1 MNRYKITLK
10 RIIAFGL
17 AVCLLFSVFTPVQ
30 AQAATKTTVVTFK
43 GRSDANGKKYTVKVT
58 FDKKSGE
65 ATKVTFKKGK
75 KSKTFSNISSPGNDP
90 SVYWSD
96 DMSFC
101 MCIWY
106 QGNDW
111 TVKHV
116 QKIVVTDPTYS
127 GTYKKK

>member
-1 MNRYKITLK
+1 MSRYKIILK
-10 RIIAFGL
+10 RITAF
-17 AVCLLFSVFTPVQ
+17 AVVLCLLIGVFAPEPVM
-30 AQAATKTTVVTFK
+30 AAGNTTVVTFK
-43 GRSDANGKKYTVKVT
+43 GRSDVDGKKYTAKVT

-65 ATKVTFKKGK
+65 AVKVTFKKGK
-75 KSKTFSNISSPGNDP
+75 KSKTFSDISSPGNDP

-96 DMSFC
+96 DMNFC

-106 QGNDW
+106 QGDVW
-111 TVKHV
+111 TVEHV

>member
-1 MNRYKITLK
+1 MSRYKIILK
-10 RIIAFGL
+10 RITAF
-17 AVCLLFSVFTPVQ
+17 AVVLCLLIGVFAPEPVM
-30 AQAATKTTVVTFK
+30 AAGNTTVVTFK
-43 GRSDANGKKYTVKVT
+43 GRSDVNGKRYTVKVT

-75 KSKTFSNISSPGNDP
+75 KSKTFSDISSPGNDP

-96 DMSFC
+96 DMNFC

-106 QGNDW
+106 QGDVW
-111 TVKHV
+111 TVEHV

>member
-1 MNRYKITLK
+1 MKKITFK

-17 AVCLLFSVFTPVQ
+17 AVCLLLSVFTPIQVQ
-30 AQAATKTTVVTFK
+30 AAGKTTVVTFK
-43 GRSDANGKKYTVKVT
+43 GKSDVNGKKYTVKVT

-106 QGNDW
+106 KNENW
-111 TVKHV
+111 TIKNAY
-116 QKIVVTDPTYS
+116 KIVVTDPTYS
-127 GTYKKK
+127 GTYKRK

>member
-1 MNRYKITLK
+1 MSKTTFR

-17 AVCLLFSVFTPVQ
+17 AVCLLLSVFTPVQ
-30 AQAATKTTVVTFK
+30 AQAAGRTTVVTFK
-43 GRSDANGKKYTVKVT
+43 GKSDVNGKKYTVKVT

-75 KSKTFSNISSPGNDP
+75 KSKTFSDISSPGNDP

-96 DMSFC
+96 DMNFC

-106 QGNDW
+106 QGDVW

>member
-1 MNRYKITLK
+1 MSKTTFR

-17 AVCLLFSVFTPVQ
+17 AVCLLLSVFTPVQ
-30 AQAATKTTVVTFK
+30 AQAAGRTTVVTLK
-43 GRSDANGKKYTVKVT
+43 GKSDVNGKKYTVKVT

-65 ATKVTFKKGK
+65 ATKVTFKRGK
-75 KSKTFSNISSPGNDP
+75 KSKTFSDISTLGNDP

-96 DMSFC
+96 DMNFC

-106 QGNDW
+106 QGDLW

-116 QKIVVTDPTYS
+116 QKIVVTDPIYS

>member
-1 MNRYKITLK
+1 MKKITFK

-17 AVCLLFSVFTPVQ
+17 AVCLLLSVFTPMQVQ
-30 AQAATKTTVVTFK
+30 AAGKTTVVTFK
-43 GRSDANGKKYTVKVT
+43 GKSDVNGKKYTVKVT

-106 QGNDW
+106 KNENW
-111 TVKHV
+111 TIKNAY
-116 QKIVVTDPTYS
+116 KIIVTDPTYS
-127 GTYKKK
+127 GTYKRK